1 MSVVPTRIQTLTVDY
16 RTVLPPI
23 STPNR
28 LQIGGCVAFAKPAAP
43 PNPLLLD
50 AYSASAVTMI

>member
-1 MSVVPTRIQTLTVDY
+1 MSVVPTRIQTLTADY

-23 STPNR
+23 RAPNR

-43 PNPLLLD
+43 PNPLLLN
-50 AYSASAVTMI
+50 TLNIEI